1 MESNQCAETISTVVG
16 IHMNTTVDRKE
27 YCSRLINLKPY
38 FQRNYEAWN
47 DALKIGLIESI
58 LNGFAINPI
67 WVIEN
72 DDEDCRDV
80 LDGQH
85 RLHTIK
91 DFIENKFFLS
101 KKFLT
106 LLSKEDYDKKFFK
119 DLSMKDQTKF
129 KSYRLHFNILDSSH
143 NNEER
148 IDYWYT
154 VLNKC
159 SAPLNLYEQ
168 SKTIRSSLYQLIE
181 EFEEPFYNSPIFKSK
196 TSKRGNLHTIILKI
210 LALTENIP
218 QSFLSLEHLKEKW
231 IEKNFGKIK
240 SDVDA
245 EILKQK
251 ETLIRKIK
259 MIIKYM
265 NTFKDSGLFTDERNI
280 QTIQIMCGR
289 LCSILPEKFLIR
301 HVEVLTN
308 ELTKEIFDKTDVD
321 LCKELQLE
329 KISRNSQFQKRMI
342 KYIDFIIHSKVCD
355 DIQSKRFFSKL
366 DIEKKLQDQKRICA
380 LCHVLITESQN
391 YEGDHIVSWASGGNT
406 SYDNLQVVHRIC
418 HMKK

>member
-1 MESNQCAETISTVVG
+1 M
-16 IHMNTTVDRKE
+16 
-27 YCSRLINLKPY
+27 
-38 FQRNYEAWN
+38 
-47 DALKIGLIESI
+47 
-58 LNGFAINPI
+58 
-67 WVIEN
+67 
-72 DDEDCRDV
+72 
-80 LDGQH
+80 
-85 RLHTIK
+85 
-91 DFIENKFFLS
+91 
-101 KKFLT
+101 
-106 LLSKEDYDKKFFK
+106 
-119 DLSMKDQTKF
+119 
-129 KSYRLHFNILDSSH
+129 
-143 NNEER
+143 
-148 IDYWYT
+148 
-154 VLNKC
+154 
-159 SAPLNLYEQ
+159 
-168 SKTIRSSLYQLIE
+168 
-181 EFEEPFYNSPIFKSK
+181 
-196 TSKRGNLHTIILKI
+196 
-210 LALTENIP
+210 ALTENIP